1 MALPP
6 IPPLFQREIVDRAA
20 CPGDPGQRKPLLR
33 VRVEP
38 VDVGLALD
46 HL

>member
-6 IPPLFQREIVDRAA
+6 IPPLFQREIVDCAA
-20 CPGDPGQRKPLLR
+20 STCDSGQRKPLLR
-33 VRVEP
+33 VWIEP

-46 HL
+46 HR